1 MSRITRYF
9 IIPSRILTRVY
20 LKTNRVI
27 QVNRIF
33 IIKSIFAFLFLLT
46 SCDISATSDY
56 DRLCSIYSGIVM
68 QSVVDGQKEYLL
80 AEEIENQLPEFFN
93 KNYVHIVKA
102 ARVKRYPFIKQL
114 AEAET
119 KKNWECALIR
129 DYYMGKYDDS
139 DKN

>member
-1 MSRITRYF
+1 MPRLLRYELNK
-9 IIPSRILTRVY
+9 II
-20 LKTNRVI
+20 
-27 QVNRIF
+27 

-56 DRLCSIYSGIVM
+56 DRLCNIYSGIVM
-68 QSVVDGQKEYLL
+68 QSVVAGQKEYLL

-114 AEAET
+114 AEDET

-129 DYYMGKYDDS
+129 DYYMGEYDDS